1 MRVAFYESDITPP
14 LGGFISG
21 HYADYRGN
29 DVLDKLY
36 AKAVVIEDG
45 DTIAALVSMDTVHI
59 PKDARDAI
67 TKRVYEYTG
76 INPENVCIC
85 SNHTHTGA
93 PVLSNPEI
101 ECYEDAAYK
110 DVFLRLCAD
119 SIILAYKRLDEAT
132 AKFGS
137 IDVDGIAFNR
147 TFILN
152 DGTYATHG
160 RYRPDA
166 KEQLGG
172 VDSELGVLVFER
184 NGKPI
189 GALTSFGCH
198 QCCTGKI
205 VGYSGDY
212 SSIMSKKLKEYYGQD
227 FVNVFIIG
235 CAGDVNHHHPDP
247 NVPIPSDIYVKM
259 GLKLADAAKTSIDN
273 GTDSNGKVSMIT
285 VPLELA
291 LRQADYEYTKQRV
304 LHFLN
309 SDDHFMR
316 VRNLLHYYSNNHDL
330 TQTILVQ
337 GIAVGDTCI
346 YALPGEIFAETGLEI
361 KAKSPFKNNI
371 VAENTNTRTGYI
383 CPERVFGDNDNL
395 YETALCFG
403 SCFVPEANA
412 QLIAAAIDAATK
424 LKEANK

>member
-21 HYADYRGN
+21 HYADIRGN

-45 DTIAALVSMDTVHI
+45 DSIAALVVTDTVHL
-59 PKDARDAI
+59 PDDARDAI

-76 INPENVCIC
+76 ICPENVCVC
-85 SNHTHTGA
+85 SNHTHAGA

-101 ECYEDAAYK
+101 ECYEDSAYK

-119 SIILAYKRLDEAT
+119 AIILAYKRLDEAT

-147 TFILN
+147 TFVLE
-152 DGTYATHG
+152 DGTFVTHG
-160 RYRPDA
+160 RGRTNIKDS
-166 KEQLGG
+166 LGG
-172 VDSELGVLVFER
+172 TDPELGVLVFER
-184 NGKPI
+184 DGKPI
-189 GALTSFGCH
+189 GAITSYACH
-198 QCCTGKI
+198 QCCMGPIK
-205 VGYSGDY
+205 GYSGDY

-235 CAGDVNHHHPDP
+235 CCGDINHHNPDI
-247 NVPIPSDIYVKM
+247 NVPVPADIYVQM
-259 GLKLADAAKTSIDN
+259 GLKLADAAKVAIGN
-273 GTDSNGKVSMIT
+273 ATDSNGTVGMIT
-285 VPLELA
+285 ATLELG

-316 VRNLLHYYSNNHDL
+316 VRNLLHYNSNNHDL
-330 TQTILVQ
+330 TQTVFVQ

-346 YALPGEIFAETGLEI
+346 YALPGEIFIETGLEI

-371 VAENTNTRTGYI
+371 VAENTNTNSGYVA
-383 CPERVFGDNDNL
+383 PKRVFGDNDNL

-403 SCFVPEANA
+403 SCLVPEASD
-412 QLIAAAIDAATK
+412 QLIEKAIEVAVR
-424 LKEANK
+424 LKEDEK